1 MSTTKLRP
9 TFTFDKSNASRCPCP
24 IHRWPW
30 TGGLLVRNCAVQRPQ
45 LRITNLTTQ
54 HNLCKPEPAI
64 YQCLLDRLGLDPAS
78 TLFIDDMQVNLDAAS
93 ALGIRSLLFTS
104 VESCCRDLLSLG
116 VHLACAST

>member
-1 MSTTKLRP
+1 VNNNSTTKARLTHIRL
-9 TFTFDKSNASRCPCP
+9 TAILAKV
-24 IHRWPW
+24 
-30 TGGLLVRNCAVQRPQ
+30 LKVRK
-45 LRITNLTTQ
+45 LF
-54 HNLCKPEPAI
+54 
-64 YQCLLDRLGLDPAS
+64 LDGFLGLDPAS